1 MPKKLNISSN
11 ERVDLEDFNRA
22 SAEYTQESDNFDRQK
37 LLLSGRS
44 LVSSGFRI
52 EISDQATSPGEFTI
66 YNGVAVD
73 KSGNLL
79 NNEQQVAD
87 ARTITLS
94 GAGLDFY
101 IEVEFV
107 ETESD
112 ADARAFWDPTFSGN
126 NPPGKEFSLNV
137 ATRVTPDWQV
147 VQPVSTS
154 DFDIVTTGASSTK
167 IPVAVLTTNGSN
179 EITGF
184 TAVNA
189 STTLEEDALGATVG
203 PVSTLKVVD
212 STIFPTSGTC
222 LVGGTSVSFISNDRA
237 NGLLGL
243 SPDLAVDKLAGA
255 VVVEAGGVP
264 AAFVPQSDVAAPPTG
279 STGDADRRR
288 RLFAGD
294 ETRGSAMSADP
305 EDAALRADVN
315 VSGLKDYVDFLAAQ
329 IRELKFGSLRTDE
342 TSTLPPSSF
351 TSTRHYDAAGS
362 VTGARAHSITIG
374 DGVSSFGDLNT
385 DTDDLG
391 TVVGQAHAALDAT
404 NGGSIFIK
412 RGTYVWDVVVNSDR
426 PLTVEFETGCVFG
439 AGSYNSVFF
448 SPSDAD
454 KLKIIN
460 APDASAQVS
469 PYALVSTLAT
479 TNAVYELVDCYTGY
493 LSLADGN
500 NVTARNC
507 VITGT
512 STNRPISL
520 PTGVAESADSLV
532 VRDSTIR
539 YAGTASLTTAM
550 VSGILSNCTFEDCVF
565 DSALDVAN
573 GCGKYMEHSVSSENL
588 TNLKV
593 RRCSFSSTQ
602 TGAVRGAF
610 DFDVSTATMSNVL
623 FDEITVAPT
632 WSGTVSTDLERS
644 LMWFEGGSFDSCTIS
659 NSDFSAVDTISSTTE
674 VDQGRIISITDAT
687 GDYGEGFKIVGNTFG
702 SSGAWTASVV
712 THIYINETVG
722 LRSRPNEIRA
732 NRFYDFNRGIYLE
745 GGSIK
750 VTDNVFYSSPS
761 AGTTDIIAIASSAS
775 QSKELN
781 VVGNKITID
790 GDTSVSKNAFGITFE
805 DIRTVISSNHFDMQC
820 VAGVSAAIS
829 DTAPISGGVI
839 SDNYIFSRVETSG
852 TSVYGMY
859 FTGLSIGDLAI
870 TGNSMLVVTNG
881 SASDDCVG
889 IRHSGTSGMSNCT
902 ISGNSIELSQ
912 LIDDARCIGIWI
924 EEAYGTTIS
933 GNTVDVGFAA
943 TDIVTGY
950 YIADTANGVVLDGN
964 IFRCQGTA
972 QTATSYTGTGIY
984 LSTTTGATLDNN
996 IVSNNYIEMRGEIS
1010 TGIALVGSTSTS
1022 KGNVISGNTIING
1035 GDKPI
1040 AGGFFYG
1047 TSGIY
1052 VRNTNTTDGSSSF
1065 HIVGNSIVE
1074 ESVDSAAD
1082 NLRSGIYCASGTAS
1096 HGAILNISGNTIVGE
1111 ANFDRQQGGFDQ
1123 GGAIFVDG
1131 AHSVVVQGN
1140 MINGWSSTSTSAA
1153 NIKIVGFP
1161 TYCGVYSNVCDP
1173 EETTITAQENWEV
1186 NGTNIHFS
1194 GNMSIGATETAIV
1207 GSTEEVTDNMT

>member
-22 SAEYTQESDNFDRQK
+22 SAGYTQESDNFDRQK

-101 IEVEFV
+101 IEIEFV

-112 ADARAFWDPTFSGN
+112 VDARAFWDPTFSGN

-137 ATRVTPDWQV
+137 ATRLTPDWQV

-189 STTLEEDALGATVG
+189 STTLEEDAGAADL
-203 PVSTLKVVD
+203 TLRVVD
-212 STIFPTSGTC
+212 STVFPTTGTAT
-222 LVGGTSVSFISNDRA
+222 VGGTSVNITANDRA
-237 NGLLGL
+237 NGILTI
-243 SPDLAVDKLAGA
+243 SPAMGVARQAGA
-255 VVVEAGGVP
+255 VVVETGVT

-279 STGDADRRR
+279 NVGDADRRR

-305 EDAALRADVN
+305 EDAAARADVN
-315 VSGLKDYVDFLAAQ
+315 VAGLKDYVDFLAAQ

-342 TSTLPPSSF
+342 TSTLPPSTF
-351 TSTRHYDAAGS
+351 TSTRHYDSAGS

-404 NGGSIFIK
+404 NGGSVFIK
-412 RGTYVWDVVVNSDR
+412 KGTYVWDSVVNSDR
-426 PLTVEFETGCVFG
+426 PLTVEFEQGCVFG

-454 KLKIIN
+454 KLTVIN
-460 APDASAQVS
+460 APDASAQIS
-469 PYALVSTLAT
+469 PYALVSTLVTAD
-479 TNAVYELVDCYTGY
+479 AAYELVDCYTGY

-500 NVTARNC
+500 NVTVRNC
-507 VITGT
+507 VVTGT
-512 STNRPISL
+512 ATNPPISL
-520 PTGVAESADSLV
+520 PNSPATSAASLV

-539 YAGTASLTTAM
+539 YSGTASLTTAM
-550 VSGILSNCTFEDCVF
+550 VTGILSNCTFEDCVF

-573 GCGKYMEHSVSSENL
+573 GCGKYMEHSLNSVDL
-588 TNLKV
+588 TNFRV

-610 DFDVSTATMSNVL
+610 DFDLSTATMSNVL
-623 FDEITVAPT
+623 FDEITVDPT

-644 LMWFEGGSFDSCTIS
+644 LMWFEGGTFDNVTIS
-659 NSDFSAVDTISSTTE
+659 NSDFSTVDTINSTTE
-674 VDQGRIISITDAT
+674 ADQGRIISITDAT
-687 GDYGEGFKIVGNTFG
+687 GGFGQGLKIVGNTFG
-702 SSGAWTASVV
+702 RTGAWTASVI
-712 THIYINETVG
+712 THIYINETFG
-722 LRSRPNEIRA
+722 GRNRPNEIRA

-745 GGSIK
+745 EGSIK
-750 VTDNVFYSSPS
+750 VVDNVFYSSPS
-761 AGTTDIIAIASSAS
+761 AGTTDIIAIASSSA
-775 QSKELN
+775 QGKELN
-781 VVGNKITID
+781 VVANKITID

-805 DIRTVISSNHFDMQC
+805 DIRTVISNNHFEMQC
-820 VAGVSAAIS
+820 VSGVNAAIA
-829 DTAPISGGVI
+829 DTATITGGVI
-839 SDNYIFSRVETSG
+839 SDNYILSRVETAG

-859 FTGLSIGDLAI
+859 FTALSMGDLAI

-881 SASDDCVG
+881 SASDVCVG
-889 IRHSGTSGMSNCT
+889 IRHSGSSGTSNCT
-902 ISGNSIELSQ
+902 ISNNIIEVSQ
-912 LIDDARCIGIWI
+912 IIDDAYCHGIWLT
-924 EEAYGTTIS
+924 EAYGTTIS
-933 GNTVDVGFAA
+933 GNTVDVGFSG
-943 TDIVTGY
+943 TDHIIGY
-950 YIADTANGVVLDGN
+950 YLEDTANGVVLDGN

-972 QTATSYTGTGIY
+972 QTATSYFGTGIW
-984 LSTTTGATLDNN
+984 LSATTGATLDNN
-996 IVSNNYIEMRGEIS
+996 VVSNNYIEMRGEIIN
-1010 TGIALVGSTSTS
+1010 GIALLGGTSTA
-1022 KGNVISGNTIING
+1022 KGNVISGNSIING
-1035 GDKPI
+1035 GDKPT
-1040 AGGFFYG
+1040 AGGSFPYG
-1047 TSGIY
+1047 ASGIY
-1052 VRNTNTTDGSSSF
+1052 VRNFNTTDGSSSF

-1082 NLRSGIYCASGTAS
+1082 NLRSGIYCDSGTTN
-1096 HGAILNISGNTIVGE
+1096 HGAILNISGNAIVGE
-1111 ANFDRQQGGFDQ
+1111 ANFDRQQGGTDQ
-1123 GGAIFVDG
+1123 GGAIFVDD

-1140 MINGWSSTSTSAA
+1140 MIHGWSSTSTSAA
-1153 NIKIVGFP
+1153 NIKITGFP

-1173 EETTITAQENWEV
+1173 EETVITAQENWEV
-1186 NGTNIHFS
+1186 NGTWVHFH
-1194 GNMSIGATETAIV
+1194 GNMSIGATETAIA
-1207 GSTEEVTDNMT
+1207 GTTEEVTDNMT